1 MNKQQYIWLF
11 FILLAT
17 LSAIF
22 AFDFYSQ
29 SKWINFVLF
38 SAMTIVCVILAQ
50 VLALSFIQK
59 SEKILL
65 AIQKKDFSLLPGYKV
80 NEYKIVLVPH
90 DDLIKHIQEVR
101 KVFNDKLSIESPNT
115 SIPQVLLASFKQIEA
130 AESRILNRLK
140 LVAMANPAFKV
151 ELKDFGSFP
160 SHTIFINV
168 TSKVPVGNL
177 IKKIKTDGQRLMKLD
192 ADNKPYFPTDSH
204 ITIGLKLKP
213 WQYEKAWLEY
223 EKKHFT
229 GRFIADHML
238 LLRRREGEFKY
249 KIAESFRFENMPVDI
264 KQGELF

>member
-1 MNKQQYIWLF
+1 MDKN
-11 FILLAT
+11 
-17 LSAIF
+17 
-22 AFDFYSQ
+22 
-29 SKWINFVLF
+29 
-38 SAMTIVCVILAQ
+38 
-50 VLALSFIQK
+50 IQ
-59 SEKILL
+59 
-65 AIQKKDFSLLPGYKV
+65 LLPGYQV
-80 NEYKIVLVPH
+80 NEYKLVLIPH
-90 DDLIKHIQEVR
+90 EELIKHIQDVR
-101 KVFNDKLSIESPNT
+101 QAFNEKFSIENPSTNK
-115 SIPQVLLASFKQIEA
+115 PQVLLASFKQIQA
-130 AESRILNRLK
+130 AEERILNRLR

-168 TSKVPVGNL
+168 TSKIPVGNL
-177 IKKIKTDGQRLMKLD
+177 IKKVKSDVQRLMKLD

-238 LLRRREGEFKY
+238 LFRRHEGEFKY
-249 KIAESFRFENMPVDI
+249 KMVGNFKFENLPVET